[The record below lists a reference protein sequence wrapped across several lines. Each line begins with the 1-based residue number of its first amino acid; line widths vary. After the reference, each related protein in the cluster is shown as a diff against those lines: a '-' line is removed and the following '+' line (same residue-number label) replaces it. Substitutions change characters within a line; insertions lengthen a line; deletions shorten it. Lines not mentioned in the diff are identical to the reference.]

1 MLNAH
6 PSRVVSMFF
15 IIHFSLTFKDSVYA
29 KAMHYSQE
37 FPGVESALRNDFAKK
52 LEIKLL

>member
-1 MLNAH
+1 MLNAN
-6 PSRVVSMFF
+6 PSLVSMFF